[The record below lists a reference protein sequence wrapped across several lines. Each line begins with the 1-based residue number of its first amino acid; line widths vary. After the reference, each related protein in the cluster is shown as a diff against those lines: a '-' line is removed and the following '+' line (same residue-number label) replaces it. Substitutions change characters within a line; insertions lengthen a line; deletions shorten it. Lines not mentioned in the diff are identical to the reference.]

1 VGDVD
6 HREVFRLAQKY
17 YGAYKSKA
25 LPERKP
31 QTEPEQA
38 GIRRVSVKAP
48 AKLPY
53 LAMAWK
59 APKLRDV
66 QKDRDPYAL
75 EVLAAVLDGHDASR
89 FSKNLVRGSRIAQSA
104 GAGYDGSLRGEATF
118 TLDGQPAEGKTIAEL
133 EAALRAELK
142 RVQDEGVSAEELARV
157 KTQSIAAQTYK
168 RDSLMAQA
176 MEIGGM
182 EASGLNWRDIDTLLE
197 KLKTVTA
204 EEVQAVAKKYFTD
217 DTLSIAVLD
226 PQPIE
231 QSKPRKPS
239 GAVRH

>member
-1 VGDVD
+1 M
-6 HREVFRLAQKY
+6 
-17 YGAYKSKA
+17 
-25 LPERKP
+25 
-31 QTEPEQA
+31 
-38 GIRRVSVKAP
+38 
-48 AKLPY
+48 
-53 LAMAWK
+53 AMAWK
-59 APKLRDV
+59 APKLRDARN
-66 QKDRDPYAL
+66 DRDPYAL

-89 FSKNLVRGSRIAQSA
+89 FSKNLVRGSRVAQSA

-176 MEIGGM
+176 MEIGGL
-182 EASGLNWRDIDTLLE
+182 EASGMNWRDIDTLLE

-226 PQPIE
+226 PQPVE

-239 GAVRH
+239 GPVRH